1 MREPE
6 SGRVTSADRAVYRV
20 AVTVLRP
27 DWVAEW
33 FGEEV
38 YKFVRLEGLKLS
50 GLSLLESVQ
59 VLERVAGAMGR
70 AGHLVEWFTE
80 RDGFA
85 LNAGGVSVRMEEEG
99 KGSDALPY

>member
-6 SGRVTSADRAVYRV
+6 NGRVTSVDTAVYS
-20 AVTVLRP
+20 VTVTVERS

-33 FGEEV
+33 FAEEV
-38 YKFVRLEGLKLS
+38 YKFVRLEGLELS
-50 GLSLLESVQ
+50 GLSLLEAGKM
-59 VLERVAGAMGR
+59 LERVAGAMGR

-85 LNAGGVSVRMEEEG
+85 LNDGGVSVAIRSAGE
-99 KGSDALPY
+99 